1 MINFKSINVVIV
13 IMLTVFL
20 LSACNDSSKQSQQV
34 QQTGLVGKAAP
45 ALTLMDMQGKQVSLS
60 QFKGQV
66 VILNFWATW
75 CPPCREEMPSMEK
88 LYRDYKDSGLVML
101 AVNVEENGLQ
111 AVSAFLKQR
120 SYSFPIL
127 LDSENVAQNT
137 FGVFRFPESFI
148 IDRNGVIVEKIIGG
162 RNWLTGPTFKL
173 IDFLLN
179 G

>member
-1 MINFKSINVVIV
+1 MISFRQINVVIV
-13 IMLTVFL
+13 VFLTVFFL
-20 LSACNDSSKQSQQV
+20 TSCNDSSQQSRQV
-34 QQTGLVGKAAP
+34 QQSGLIGKAAP
-45 ALTLMDMQGKQVSLS
+45 ALTLTDMQGRSVSLS

-88 LYRDYKDSGLVML
+88 LYRDYKDKGLVML
-101 AVNVEENGLQ
+101 AVNVEENGKQ
-111 AVSAFLKQR
+111 AVSGFLQQR
-120 SYSFPIL
+120 PYSFPIL

-148 IDRNGVIVEKIIGG
+148 IDRNGIIVEKIVGG
-162 RNWLTGPTFKL
+162 RNWLSGPTFKL